1 MNINEFERTKPRKA
15 HSALQRLIKKYSPEP
30 LAEALSEE
38 EEFRRKMIQEVKDD
52 LLKLKEI
59 FLTGE

>member
-15 HSALQRLIKKYSPEP
+15 HSALQRFMKKYTSEP
-30 LAEALSEE
+30 LTEAPSEE
-38 EEFRRKMIQEVKDD
+38 EKFRRKMTQEVKDD
-52 LLKLKEI
+52 LLKFKDI